1 MFELLLNEILV
12 GIKINMYLKFF
23 QLAEGISQL
32 EKFPSMT
39 HLSKIILD
47 HVALNELQLHPL
59 SVRQLIAI
67 ETIASPATIHKHLS
81 SLRNSGYVGVDMNK
95 TDKRTKPLVL
105 TLLGHQYIDAL
116 SKALQKSLK
125 I

>member
-1 MFELLLNEILV
+1 
-12 GIKINMYLKFF
+12 
-23 QLAEGISQL
+23 
-32 EKFPSMT
+32 MT

-81 SLRNSGYVGVDMNK
+81 RLRKSGYVGVDENI

-105 TLLGHQYIDAL
+105 TPLGHQYIDAL

-125 I
+125 V

>member
-1 MFELLLNEILV
+1 MSPYLNFV
-12 GIKINMYLKFF
+12 
-23 QLAEGISQL
+23 QLAQGISQL

-47 HVALNELQLHPL
+47 HVALNERQEHPL
-59 SVRQLIAI
+59 SVRQLITIDA
-67 ETIASPATIHKHLS
+67 IASPATIHKHLS
-81 SLRNSGYVGVDMNK
+81 RLRKSGYVGVVINK
-95 TDKRTKPLVL
+95 MDKRTKPLVL

-125 I
+125 V

>member
-1 MFELLLNEILV
+1 
-12 GIKINMYLKFF
+12 
-23 QLAEGISQL
+23 
-32 EKFPSMT
+32 MT
-39 HLSKIILD
+39 PLSKIILD
-47 HVALNELQLHPL
+47 HVALNERQEHPL
-59 SVRQLIAI
+59 SVRQLITIGA
-67 ETIASPATIHKHLS
+67 IASPATIHKHLS
-81 SLRNSGYVGVDMNK
+81 FLRKSGYVDVDMNK

>member
-1 MFELLLNEILV
+1 
-12 GIKINMYLKFF
+12 MYLKFF

-47 HVALNELQLHPL
+47 HVALNELQSHPL

-81 SLRNSGYVGVDMNK
+81 SLRKSGYVGVVINK
-95 TDKRTKPLVL
+95 IDKRTKPLVL
-105 TLLGHQYIDAL
+105 TPLGHQYIDAL

>member
-1 MFELLLNEILV
+1 
-12 GIKINMYLKFF
+12 
-23 QLAEGISQL
+23 
-32 EKFPSMT
+32 MT
-39 HLSKIILD
+39 PLSKIILD
-47 HVALNELQLHPL
+47 HVALNERQEHPL
-59 SVRQLIAI
+59 SVRQLITIGA
-67 ETIASPATIHKHLS
+67 IASPATIHKHLS
-81 SLRNSGYVGVDMNK
+81 FLRKSGYVDVDVDMNK

>member
-1 MFELLLNEILV
+1 MNPY
-12 GIKINMYLKFF
+12 INFI
-23 QLAEGISQL
+23 QLDQGISQL

-81 SLRNSGYVGVDMNK
+81 CLRKSGYVGVVINK

-105 TLLGHQYIDAL
+105 TPLGHQYIDAL

-125 I
+125 V

>member
-1 MFELLLNEILV
+1 MNPY
-12 GIKINMYLKFF
+12 INFV
-23 QLAEGISQL
+23 QLAQGISQL

-81 SLRNSGYVGVDMNK
+81 CLRKSGYVGVVINK

-105 TLLGHQYIDAL
+105 TPLGHQYIDAL

-125 I
+125 V